1 MSPTPRKHSNNT
13 HSPPSPNT
21 RTAAAAAA
29 AATPPPSMILKQGAL
44 RKLRGGMTGRFVTS
58 SKIQHARNSNKKF
71 SSKWV
76 TRQLVLH
83 SPNVLSYYKI
93 DHHEDDDTPRG
104 TLTLSS
110 RIYLEMRM
118 NVARNHYFLYVCMK
132 HHERWIFSCKD
143 LTELEMWYNAL
154 LPLCCGGGSRIK
166 EGVAVM
172 DEEEEEVVVEEEEE
186 EEMGAQQAV
195 PGRIRMYLSNVGNV
209 DGNVNDTRARALN
222 RTPSM
227 QAKDAEE
234 QCKKLRRQVLSL
246 QSQIQSTVHYDAI
259 SPNVSL
265 LYCILWNVLFCMIIG
280 KDRLNALLQSQSI
293 HDLYD
298 FAENDC
304 IYSIALLFTMNL
316 LGGMMMRDRGT
327 LRRRKRFLRKKKKSI
342 FLHSSSNS
350 DDHTRATSMTMR
362 RMRDE
367 RIPAGTETIQRAP
380 VDKMLYPEIQALKDQ
395 YGEQSLEFI
404 RAVANQCNRGVVGY
418 PNSIGTQE
426 EEEKIMQTYWNV
438 DPSKFKLRIGPN
450 YKKYKKKNISGPAL
464 YDLIALDIVNTDGA
478 IMNVDETFSVPH
490 VKGMTDVNTG
500 NEFVPPLLVV
510 NIMIPRDPPAFRVDK
525 ENSTKGDFCMAILY
539 LGITEQTLN
548 DLRSNSQNASPA
560 VRLFSEWCKRGDN
573 DPDFRTRLK
582 MIVNIDGIEDLGI
595 PSFLKKYNGKPS
607 LVKKHIG
614 SLTHRTTRDGLRYSE
629 ININLRN
636 WRYVSR
642 KGVYSA
648 IPFIAR
654 SKFSLGLTIEGRDD
668 DELPEVLLGGCHIMN
683 FDFVEAP
690 LKEVAKS

>member
-1 MSPTPRKHSNNT
+1 MSPIPRKNSTNT
-13 HSPPSPNT
+13 HGTNSPPNNHSPNT
-21 RTAAAAAA
+21 RTGAAAGDH
-29 AATPPPSMILKQGAL
+29 PPSMILKQGAL

-58 SKIQHARNSNKKF
+58 SKIQHTRNSNKKL

-76 TRQLVLH
+76 RRQLVLH

-118 NVARNHYFLYVCMK
+118 NVARSHYFLYVCMK

-154 LPLCCGGGSRIK
+154 LPHCCGGGSLK
-166 EGVAVM
+166 
-172 DEEEEEVVVEEEEE
+172 EEEEVVEEEGGEVVEE

-195 PGRIRMYLSNVGNV
+195 PGRIRMYLSNVVNV
-209 DGNVNDTRARALN
+209 DGNVNDTSARVLN

-227 QAKDAEE
+227 QAKDAKE
-234 QCKKLRRQVLSL
+234 QCKELRRQILSL
-246 QSQIQSTVHYDAI
+246 QSQIQSTVHYDAV

-265 LYCILWNVLFCMIIG
+265 LYCILWNVLFCMVIG

-293 HDLYD
+293 PYLYD
-298 FAENDC
+298 YAENDC
-304 IYSIALLFTMNL
+304 IFSIALLFTMNL
-316 LGGMMMRDRGT
+316 LGGMMMRNRGT
-327 LRRRKRFLRKKKKSI
+327 LRRRKRFFRKKKKSI
-342 FLHSSSNS
+342 LPHPSSKS
-350 DDHTRATSMTMR
+350 DDHTCVTSMSMK

-380 VDKMLYPEIQALKDQ
+380 VDKILYPEIQALKDQ
-395 YGEQSLEFI
+395 HGEQSLEFI
-404 RAVANQCNRGVVGY
+404 RAVANQCNRGIVGY
-418 PNSIGTQE
+418 PNSCGTQE

-438 DPSKFKLRIGPN
+438 DPSQFKLRIGPN
-450 YKKYKKKNISGPAL
+450 YKKYKKKDVSGPAL

-500 NEFVPPLLVV
+500 NEFVPPLFVV

-525 ENSTKGDFCMAILY
+525 ENPTKGDYCMAILY

-548 DLRSNSQNASPA
+548 ELRNNLQNASPA

-582 MIVNIDGIEDLGI
+582 MIINVDGIEDLGI
-595 PSFLKKYNGKPS
+595 PSFLTKYNGKPS
-607 LVKKHIG
+607 LIKKHIG
-614 SLTHRTTRDGLRYSE
+614 SLTQRTTRDGLRYSE
-629 ININLRN
+629 MNINLRN

-668 DELPEVLLGGCHIMN
+668 DELPEVLLGGCHVMN